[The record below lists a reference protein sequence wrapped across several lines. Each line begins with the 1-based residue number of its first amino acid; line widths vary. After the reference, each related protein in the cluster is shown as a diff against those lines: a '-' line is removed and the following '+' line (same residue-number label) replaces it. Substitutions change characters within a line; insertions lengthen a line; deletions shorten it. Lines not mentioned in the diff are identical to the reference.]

1 MRILNFGSINVDW
14 VHRVECIAEPGQTIA
29 ASVCEQGPGGKG
41 ANQSMALARAGAAVW
56 HAGCVGLDGQWL
68 IDLLE
73 AEGIDT
79 SLIRMDKN
87 LPTGHAM
94 IQVDDQG
101 QNAIVASQNANGAI
115 SDDAIVEAM
124 DCFDPGDWLLVQ
136 NETNAIADI
145 VQAGKQRGMRVA
157 INPAPVNTD
166 IERVIAMGLAD
177 FLIVNQSEAQALL
190 KASPRQAVDLAVRMA
205 KHHQCDVLLTLGEYG
220 ALYVSGETVTRVA
233 ADVVDVVDTTAA
245 GDTFIGYF
253 LAGLADQMPL
263 AANLERASRAATL
276 CCQRAGAINAIP
288 RLSLVDALPPVRE

>member
-14 VHRVECIAEPGQTIA
+14 VHRVQHIAEPGQTVA
-29 ASVCEQGPGGKG
+29 AVVCEQGPGGKG
-41 ANQSMALARAGAAVW
+41 ANQSVAIARAGAAVW

-79 SLIRMDKN
+79 GLIRMDEN
-87 LPTGHAM
+87 LATGHAM
-94 IQVDDQG
+94 IQVDDRG
-101 QNAIVASQNANGAI
+101 QNAIVVSQNANGAI
-115 SDDAIVEAM
+115 TPDAIAEAM

-157 INPAPVNTD
+157 INPTPVGAC
-166 IERVIAMGLAD
+166 IERVIGLGVAD
-177 FLIVNQSEAQALL
+177 LLIVNQGEAQALL
-190 KASPRQAVDLAVRMA
+190 KASPRQPTDLAVRMS
-205 KHHQCDVLLTLGEYG
+205 KHFKCDVLLTLGAYG
-220 ALYVSGETVTRVA
+220 ALYASGETVTRVA
-233 ADVVDVVDTTAA
+233 ADTVDVVDTTAA

-288 RLSLVDALPPVRE
+288 RLSLVDAIPPAPG